1 MSKNRIEELR
11 KKRGMGQKELAEK
24 IETSQQA
31 ISLYERG
38 DREPK
43 LETWQKLAS
52 FFGVSVP
59 YLQGIEAYS
68 ENDIFKIMQ
77 DSYKHGTKVKNYTV
91 NGVINL
97 DLSDVLIR
105 GAIDQLMLV
114 RSVSSYLEN
123 KKRGAKPSKIEIS
136 KNDASNLDFW
146 KKNFSFMLNDPSIKL
161 LLKTGK
167 EQKLEVK
174 RIIANVI
181 NLEVNQEIN
190 QYSHEEFFKG
200 MSDFI
205 KAKQIATPEDQNNLA
220 NTGVLTM
227 LDMLGR
233 KPKIETWKRL
243 KALDISTE
251 DFKVNAR
258 LDIEKPVIDEEG
270 EKKNARRRT

>member
-1 MSKNRIEELR
+1 MDRLKELR
-11 KKRGMGQKELAEK
+11 KKKHLTLKELSEQLK
-24 IETSQQA
+24 ENGVF
-31 ISLYERG
+31 ISSDSLAKYERG
-38 DREPK
+38 DRKPK
-43 LETWQKLAS
+43 IDKLKALAD
-52 FFGVSVP
+52 FFGVSVS

-77 DSYKHGTKVKNYTV
+77 DSYKHGTKGKTYTV

-136 KNDASNLDFW
+136 QNDASNLDFW

-227 LDMLGR
+227 LDVLG
-233 KPKIETWKRL
+233 KMDKQDSNE
-243 KALDISTE
+243 
-251 DFKVNAR
+251 
-258 LDIEKPVIDEEG
+258 
-270 EKKNARRRT
+270 

>member
-43 LETWQKLAS
+43 LETWQKLAN

-77 DSYKHGTKVKNYTV
+77 DSYKHGTKGKTYTV

-123 KKRGAKPSKIEIS
+123 KKRGAKPSKIKIS
-136 KNDASNLDFW
+136 QNDASNLDFW

-227 LDMLGR
+227 LDVLG
-233 KPKIETWKRL
+233 KMDKQDSNE
-243 KALDISTE
+243 
-251 DFKVNAR
+251 
-258 LDIEKPVIDEEG
+258 
-270 EKKNARRRT
+270 

>member
-43 LETWQKLAS
+43 LETWQKLAN
-52 FFGVSVP
+52 FFGVSVS

-77 DSYKHGTKVKNYTV
+77 DSYKHGTKGKTYTV

-200 MSDFI
+200 ISDFI

-227 LDMLGR
+227 LDVLG
-233 KPKIETWKRL
+233 KMDKQDSNE
-243 KALDISTE
+243 
-251 DFKVNAR
+251 
-258 LDIEKPVIDEEG
+258 
-270 EKKNARRRT
+270 

>member
-52 FFGVSVP
+52 FFGVSVS

-77 DSYKHGTKVKNYTV
+77 DSYKHGTKGKTHTV

-123 KKRGAKPSKIEIS
+123 KKGGAKPSKIEIS

-205 KAKQIATPEDQNNLA
+205 KAKQIATPEDKNNLA

-227 LDMLGR
+227 LDVLG
-233 KPKIETWKRL
+233 KMDKQDSNE
-243 KALDISTE
+243 
-251 DFKVNAR
+251 
-258 LDIEKPVIDEEG
+258 
-270 EKKNARRRT
+270 